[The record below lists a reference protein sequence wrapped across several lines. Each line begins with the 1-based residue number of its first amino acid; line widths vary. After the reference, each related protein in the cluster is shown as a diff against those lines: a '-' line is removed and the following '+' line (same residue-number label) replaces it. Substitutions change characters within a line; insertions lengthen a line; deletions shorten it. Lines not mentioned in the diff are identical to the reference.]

1 MMLPS
6 RLGCPLS
13 LKTPNMGN
21 IGLLQPDDVVEVAN
35 TCFGIQ
41 TLLEV
46 VVTPFVACHNHD
58 TPNLVSCLVIVR
70 SPYAVTPLSIA

>member
-21 IGLLQPDDVVEVAN
+21 PGFDYCRPKAVVFSDAWISYDTQQMAGTYGQHASGVAFN
-35 TCFGIQ
+35 GQHRRVLTTRNDG
-41 TLLEV
+41 TL
-46 VVTPFVACHNHD
+46 TW
-58 TPNLVSCLVIVR
+58 TI
-70 SPYAVTPLSIA
+70 

>member
-21 IGLLQPDDVVEVAN
+21 PGYKGWVILQILMYWTLWDKISPNFSEDLDDSG
-35 TCFGIQ
+35 F
-41 TLLEV
+41 
-46 VVTPFVACHNHD
+46 
-58 TPNLVSCLVIVR
+58 
-70 SPYAVTPLSIA
+70 

>member
-21 IGLLQPDDVVEVAN
+21 PGLMERSYVPLVMMDRQRVQQVLGN
-35 TCFGIQ
+35 
-41 TLLEV
+41 LLDNAIRHTSEGGGGGG
-46 VVTPFVACHNHD
+46 
-58 TPNLVSCLVIVR
+58 VS
-70 SPYAVTPLSIA
+70 T